1 MGLYE
6 KTRRVISSCTHRDQ
20 LAVAN
25 RYYYRAIEHLNVWD
39 ANELSLDLHRMEIK
53 LRKRDD

>member
-1 MGLYE
+1 
-6 KTRRVISSCTHRDQ
+6 
-20 LAVAN
+20 VAN
-25 RYYYRAIEHLNVWD
+25 NYYYRAIEHLNVWD